1 MTTMLRLRNVKIGNE
16 YAEADFFPEDSEK
29 AGHVMVNLSDGEIV
43 ACNNVPGYGESY
55 AGHARQRLVRMAK
68 EKDHRSECV
77 VMWY

>member
-1 MTTMLRLRNVKIGNE
+1 MITMLRLKNVKIGSE
-16 YAEADFFPEDSEK
+16 YAEADFFPEDSET
-29 AGHVMVNLSDGEIV
+29 AGHVVVDLSDGEISV
-43 ACNNVPGYGESY
+43 CDNVQGYGESY